1 MLHDAIAVELS
12 DTAMIAPGLLAPVG
26 VPIVSWAQPV
36 HARFARPV
44 RV

>member
-1 MLHDAIAVELS
+1 M
-12 DTAMIAPGLLAPVG
+12 TAPGLPTPIG
-26 VPIVSWAQPV
+26 GPIVRWAQPV